1 MLLVAKNS
9 LLRLKQKYILYPFL
23 IAFITLLL
31 PSSIIADRGAYIEWY
46 NTINNFDSST
56 WITEFSENLPRLILN
71 SQLIFVGLI
80 GILGTIFTAQ
90 IGLKIISF
98 FITFY
103 LCRFI
108 FINSNKNYIA
118 SFLFC
123 LSPFLVDIY
132 LCHIRQ
138 GLAVVFLLYFRKV
151 IFIEKLSWKTF
162 LAGIIIIGIH
172 SGSFILTPFIY
183 LARISKKL
191 KNRQFFFI
199 LLPSITSIC
208 LSSYILPL
216 IFPYLKI
223 SYYVQRAQ
231 LNIGSGIGFIF
242 FLAILTMFI
251 IQPLNKLKENL
262 FIISMI
268 LVYLIG
274 YYTVPAIG
282 RIPLY
287 IMPQAY
293 VAILNFGKASK
304 MLTISMIGTFSFLY
318 YLFGYAKNT
327 IIYMN

>member
-1 MLLVAKNS
+1 MEIVVKNS
-9 LLRLKQKYILYPFL
+9 LLRLKKKYILFPFL
-23 IAFITLLL
+23 IAFTTLLL

-46 NTINNFDSST
+46 NTINNFNIEK
-56 WITEFSENLPRLILN
+56 WIVEFSENLPRLILN
-71 SQLIFVGLI
+71 SQIIYVGLL
-80 GILGTIFTAQ
+80 GILGRLFTAEV
-90 IGLKIISF
+90 GLKLISF

-108 FINSNKNYIA
+108 FTNSNKNYIA
-118 SFLFC
+118 SFIFC

-138 GLAVVFLLYFRKV
+138 GLAVVFLLYFRKL
-151 IFIEKLSWKTF
+151 IFEEKLSWKT
-162 LAGIIIIGIH
+162 LMAGIIIIGIH
-172 SGSFILTPFIY
+172 SGSFILTPFVF
-183 LARISKKL
+183 LTRISKKL
-191 KNRQFFFI
+191 KNRQFFII
-199 LLPSITSIC
+199 LLPSITAIC

-223 SYYVQRAQ
+223 SYYVQRGE

-242 FLAILTMFI
+242 FLSILTIFLF
-251 IQPLNKLKENL
+251 QPLEKVKDNL
-262 FIISMI
+262 FVISMI
-268 LVYLIG
+268 IVYLIG

-293 VAILNFGKASK
+293 VAILNFGKNSK
-304 MLTISMIGTFSFLY
+304 FITITMVAGFSSLY

-327 IIYMN
+327 LIYMN